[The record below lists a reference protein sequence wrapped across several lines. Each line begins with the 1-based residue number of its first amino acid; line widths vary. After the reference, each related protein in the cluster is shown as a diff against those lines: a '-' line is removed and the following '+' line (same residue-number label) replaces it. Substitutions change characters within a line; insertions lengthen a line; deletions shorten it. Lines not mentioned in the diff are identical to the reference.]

1 MNRQTLK
8 ALTLE
13 FEDGSTR
20 RIEGQP
26 ITDARSGVLFWN
38 DFSVQ
43 EILVPF
49 YRQHPELGIA
59 PERVL
64 ELWSQAGRNGLLPA
78 FLMKPQCEVTH
89 PDHLG

>member
-1 MNRQTLK
+1 MDRHV
-8 ALTLE
+8 LTRIVLE

-20 RIEGQP
+20 SLEGLP
-26 ITDARSGVLFWN
+26 ISDDRSGVLFWN

-49 YRQHPELGIA
+49 YRQHPELNVP

-64 ELWSQAGRNGLLPA
+64 ELWSQPGQDGKLPG
-78 FLMKPQCEVTH
+78 FLMKPLCSVIH
-89 PDHLG
+89 PDELP

>member
-1 MNRQTLK
+1 MERQTLK

-13 FEDGSTR
+13 FADGSSR
-20 RIEGQP
+20 RIEGLP
-26 ITDARSGVLFWN
+26 ITDGRSGVLFWN

-64 ELWSQAGRNGLLPA
+64 ELWSQVGQDGLLPG
-78 FLMKPQCEVTH
+78 FLMKPLCTVKH
-89 PDHLG
+89 PDEL